1 MEWPVVVVLVV
12 ILPVVL
18 FPAAFVWY
26 LNVGGVYAAV
36 KEAIKRRAVAKQKT
50 RGVKIIE
57 TESTTKT

>member
-36 KEAIKRRAVAKQKT
+36 KEARKRRVAAKQGT
-50 RGVKIIE
+50 RSVKIIE

>member
-1 MEWPVVVVLVV
+1 VEWQAVLALVV

-36 KEAIKRRAVAKQKT
+36 KEARRRREAEEMKAKNPK
-50 RGVKIIE
+50 VIE
-57 TESTTKT
+57 VGSTTDK